1 MDKVYKLKDV
11 PKGQRLR
18 YFFDY
23 NFLPLIGIIFA
34 VILAIVMTKF
44 FFFSPENDYG
54 VILVNTDSEEYL
66 LNQFHVEISQKLDET
81 IGDINGDEKNLY
93 TISYSNINEDT
104 SMTDP
109 EYYGAQVDKYYAEIT
124 NAKALILIGDEG
136 VFRDSYIG
144 EKISA
149 TNEELG
155 LGDMSVDETYVKI
168 PLKDIPSMKDLKYA
182 DRLFLSFRAKEDI
195 NLSDNSKLKN
205 YNNNLKAFK
214 KILGIE

>member
-1 MDKVYKLKDV
+1 M
-11 PKGQRLR
+11 
-18 YFFDY
+18 
-23 NFLPLIGIIFA
+23 
-34 VILAIVMTKF
+34 
-44 FFFSPENDYG
+44 
-54 VILVNTDSEEYL
+54 
-66 LNQFHVEISQKLDET
+66 EISQKLDET
-81 IGDINGDEKNLY
+81 IGDINGDGKNLY

-195 NLSDNSKLKN
+195 NLSDNSKLEN